1 MGGFP
6 IGRVAGIDILVHW
19 SWVLIFGLLTWSLA
33 EGLFLHDYPN
43 WTRAEAWFAGAV
55 TSLVLFASILL
66 HELSHSLVARRQ
78 GMSVRSIT
86 LFIFGG
92 VSAIGEEPRQPGQE
106 FSMAAVG
113 PLTSFALAGLFGLAS
128 LVLRGG
134 VGTAAGYLAF
144 INVLLGAFNLL
155 PGFPLDGGRVLRSI
169 AWART
174 GSMMRATRIASF
186 SGEAVAFLL
195 MAGGAVA
202 FFLGDL
208 IPGVWFFVIG
218 WFLLSQARAS
228 YRQLAA
234 RHALSGFN
242 VGSALSRNFD
252 PVRPEISLA
261 SFLSDHVL
269 VSHRQS
275 YPVLSDGRLLGVI
288 SLPDLKRFPR
298 DEWHERMVSE
308 AMTPQERL
316 VAALPSDDLMGAAE
330 RMAEED
336 LEQLPVVEDG
346 RFIGFVTRSEIVQ
359 LIRLGDDLGGSPIQ
373 RRGAQA
379 EKVGP
384 RA

>member
-1 MGGFP
+1 
-6 IGRVAGIDILVHW
+6 L
-19 SWVLIFGLLTWSLA
+19 
-33 EGLFLHDYPN
+33 
-43 WTRAEAWFAGAV
+43 
-55 TSLVLFASILL
+55 
-66 HELSHSLVARRQ
+66 
-78 GMSVRSIT
+78 
-86 LFIFGG
+86 
-92 VSAIGEEPRQPGQE
+92 
-106 FSMAAVG
+106 
-113 PLTSFALAGLFGLAS
+113 
-128 LVLRGG
+128 
-134 VGTAAGYLAF
+134 
-144 INVLLGAFNLL
+144 
-155 PGFPLDGGRVLRSI
+155 
-169 AWART
+169 
-174 GSMMRATRIASF
+174 
-186 SGEAVAFLL
+186 
-195 MAGGAVA
+195 
-202 FFLGDL
+202 
-208 IPGVWFFVIG
+208 
-218 WFLLSQARAS
+218 FLLSQARAS

-298 DEWHERMVSE
+298 EEWHERMVSE

-336 LEQLPVVEDG
+336 LDQLPVVEDG

-373 RRGAQA
+373 RREARA